1 MSLKKKTEVRTGKM
15 VRELMLADEDVNA
28 SLIMVYSE
36 NGVNA
41 EIKIEGLTPKC
52 NEELFLSGNVDWN
65 KSVIYKIVDF
75 TGNAEVGKVTLT
87 AMNKNNVSLQIER
100 VMWSKGTKEEVAED
114 VTEATPVEKKP
125 APKKEVIVD
134 VPKPVTPVA
143 KPVTKPMEPI
153 TSVAPT
159 PAPPKRVEPVSEKV
173 VPAPS
178 PKRVEAVI
186 EKANPAPTKKE
197 ETISMTKKEAVTP
210 APKASAETNSALQ
223 TNYVKL
229 VKKAVEVCQDYEL
242 GIDVD
247 DSIESLKA
255 ELTSQGISVA
265 FDKEI
270 MDVVNRL
277 RSLQDKGIKVEK
289 VLNLL

>member
-1 MSLKKKTEVRTGKM
+1 MSVKKKTQVRTGKM

-87 AMNKNNVSLQIER
+87 AMNKNNVSLEIER
-100 VMWSKGTKEEVAED
+100 VMWSKENKEAAEQEET
-114 VTEATPVEKKP
+114 VVEAT
-125 APKKEVIVD
+125 PKKEV
-134 VPKPVTPVA
+134 A
-143 KPVTKPMEPI
+143 
-153 TSVAPT
+153 
-159 PAPPKRVEPVSEKV
+159 
-173 VPAPS
+173 
-178 PKRVEAVI
+178 VEAP
-186 EKANPAPTKKE
+186 K
-197 ETISMTKKEAVTP
+197 AVTP
-210 APKASAETNSALQ
+210 APKPVTRVETPATAPTPKPTPAPKPVSVEAAVELSTPAPVKREVPTPVTKQETAPVAPAKPKQPALTETNSKLQ
-223 TNYVKL
+223 ENYVKL
-229 VKKAVEVCQDYEL
+229 VKKTIEVCQDYEL
-242 GIDVD
+242 GIDID
-247 DSIESLKA
+247 DSIEGLKE
-255 ELTSQGISVA
+255 ELQSQGISVT

>member
-1 MSLKKKTEVRTGKM
+1 MSVKKKTQVRTGKM

-87 AMNKNNVSLQIER
+87 AMNKNNVSLEIER
-100 VMWSKGTKEEVAED
+100 VMWSKENKEAAEQEETR
-114 VTEATPVEKKP
+114 VEA
-125 APKKEVIVD
+125 APKKEVVVEAPKAITPA
-134 VPKPVTPVA
+134 PKPVTRVETPAMAPKPTPVPTPKPVSVEA
-143 KPVTKPMEPI
+143 AVELATPAPVKKAVPTPVTKQETAP
-153 TSVAPT
+153 VAPAKPKQ
-159 PAPPKRVEPVSEKV
+159 PAL
-173 VPAPS
+173 
-178 PKRVEAVI
+178 
-186 EKANPAPTKKE
+186 T
-197 ETISMTKKEAVTP
+197 
-210 APKASAETNSALQ
+210 ETNSKLQ
-223 TNYVKL
+223 ENYVKL
-229 VKKAVEVCQDYEL
+229 VKKTIEVCQDYEL
-242 GIDVD
+242 GIDID
-247 DSIESLKA
+247 DSIESLKE
-255 ELTSQGISVA
+255 ELQNQGISVT

-270 MDVVNRL
+270 MDVVSRL

>member
-1 MSLKKKTEVRTGKM
+1 MSVKKKTQVRTGKM

-87 AMNKNNVSLQIER
+87 AMNKNNVSLEIER
-100 VMWSKGTKEEVAED
+100 VMWSKENKEAAEQEETQ
-114 VTEATPVEKKP
+114 VEA
-125 APKKEVIVD
+125 APKKEVVVEAPKAITPA
-134 VPKPVTPVA
+134 PKPVTRAETPAMAPKPTPVPTPKPVSVEA
-143 KPVTKPMEPI
+143 AVELATPAPVKKAVPTPVTKQETAP
-153 TSVAPT
+153 VAPAKLKQ
-159 PAPPKRVEPVSEKV
+159 PAL
-173 VPAPS
+173 
-178 PKRVEAVI
+178 
-186 EKANPAPTKKE
+186 T
-197 ETISMTKKEAVTP
+197 
-210 APKASAETNSALQ
+210 ETNSKLQ
-223 TNYVKL
+223 ENYVKL
-229 VKKAVEVCQDYEL
+229 VKKTIEVCQDYEL
-242 GIDVD
+242 GIDID
-247 DSIESLKA
+247 DSIESLKE
-255 ELTSQGISVA
+255 ELQSQGISVT

-270 MDVVNRL
+270 MDVVSRL

>member
-1 MSLKKKTEVRTGKM
+1 MSLKKKTQVRTGKM

-100 VMWSKGTKEEVAED
+100 VMWSKGNKEEVAED
-114 VTEATPVEKKP
+114 APEATPVEKTP
-125 APKKEVIVD
+125 APKKETIVE
-134 VPKPVTPVA
+134 VPKTVIPVA
-143 KPVTKPMEPI
+143 KPVAKPVEPI
-153 TSVAPT
+153 APVAPT
-159 PAPPKRVEPVSEKV
+159 PVPTPKHVEP
-173 VPAPS
+173 
-178 PKRVEAVI
+178 VI
-186 EKANPAPTKKE
+186 EKANPAPIKKE
-197 ETISMTKKEAVTP
+197 KTIPMAKTEAVTP
-210 APKASAETNSALQ
+210 APKVSSETNSALQ

-255 ELTSQGISVA
+255 ELNNQGISVT

>member
-1 MSLKKKTEVRTGKM
+1 MSVKKKTQVRTGKM
-15 VRELMLADEDVNA
+15 VRELMLADEDVSA

-87 AMNKNNVSLQIER
+87 AMNKNNVSLEIER
-100 VMWSKGTKEEVAED
+100 VMWSKENKEAAEQEET
-114 VTEATPVEKKP
+114 VVEAT
-125 APKKEVIVD
+125 PKKEVIVEA
-134 VPKPVTPVA
+134 PK
-143 KPVTKPMEPI
+143 
-153 TSVAPT
+153 
-159 PAPPKRVEPVSEKV
+159 
-173 VPAPS
+173 
-178 PKRVEAVI
+178 
-186 EKANPAPTKKE
+186 
-197 ETISMTKKEAVTP
+197 AVTP
-210 APKASAETNSALQ
+210 APKPVTRVETPAIAPTPKPTPAPKPVSVEAAVELSTPAPVKREVPTPVTKQETAPVAPAKPKQPALTETNSKLQ
-223 TNYVKL
+223 ENYVKL
-229 VKKAVEVCQDYEL
+229 VKKTIEVCQDYEL
-242 GIDVD
+242 GIDID
-247 DSIESLKA
+247 DSIESLKE
-255 ELTSQGISVA
+255 ELQSQGISVT

>member
-1 MSLKKKTEVRTGKM
+1 MSVKKKTQVRTGKM

-87 AMNKNNVSLQIER
+87 AMNKNNVSLEVER
-100 VMWSKGTKEEVAED
+100 VMWSKENKEAAEQEET
-114 VTEATPVEKKP
+114 VVEAT
-125 APKKEVIVD
+125 PKKEVV
-134 VPKPVTPVA
+134 VETPKAVAPAPKLVTRVETPAAPKPTPVPTPKPVSVEAAVELSTPAPVKKA
-143 KPVTKPMEPI
+143 VPTPVTKQETAP
-153 TSVAPT
+153 VAPAKPKQ
-159 PAPPKRVEPVSEKV
+159 PAL
-173 VPAPS
+173 
-178 PKRVEAVI
+178 
-186 EKANPAPTKKE
+186 T
-197 ETISMTKKEAVTP
+197 
-210 APKASAETNSALQ
+210 ETNTKLQ
-223 TNYVKL
+223 ENYVKL
-229 VKKAVEVCQDYEL
+229 VKKTIEVCQDYEL
-242 GIDVD
+242 GIDID
-247 DSIESLKA
+247 DSIESLKK
-255 ELTSQGISVA
+255 ELQSQGISVT

>member
-1 MSLKKKTEVRTGKM
+1 MSVKKKTQVRTGKM

-87 AMNKNNVSLQIER
+87 AMNKNNVSLEIER
-100 VMWSKGTKEEVAED
+100 VMWSKENKEA
-114 VTEATPVEKKP
+114 TEQEETPVEV
-125 APKKEVIVD
+125 APKKEVV
-134 VPKPVTPVA
+134 
-143 KPVTKPMEPI
+143 
-153 TSVAPT
+153 
-159 PAPPKRVEPVSEKV
+159 
-173 VPAPS
+173 
-178 PKRVEAVI
+178 VEAP
-186 EKANPAPTKKE
+186 K
-197 ETISMTKKEAVTP
+197 AVTP
-210 APKASAETNSALQ
+210 APTPKPTPVPTPKPVSVEAAVELTTPAPVKKEVPTPVTKQETAPVTPVKPKQPALNETNSKLQ
-223 TNYVKL
+223 ENYVKL
-229 VKKAVEVCQDYEL
+229 VKKTIEVCQDYEL
-242 GIDVD
+242 GIDID
-247 DSIESLKA
+247 DSIEGLKE
-255 ELTSQGISVA
+255 ELQSQGISVT

>member
-1 MSLKKKTEVRTGKM
+1 MSVKKKTQVRTGKM

-87 AMNKNNVSLQIER
+87 AMNKNNVSLEIER
-100 VMWSKGTKEEVAED
+100 VMWSKENKEAAEQEETQ
-114 VTEATPVEKKP
+114 VEAV
-125 APKKEVIVD
+125 PKKEVVVEAPKAITPAPKPVTRVETPAMAPKPTP
-134 VPKPVTPVA
+134 VPKPVSVEAAVELATPAPVKKA
-143 KPVTKPMEPI
+143 VPTPVTKQETAP
-153 TSVAPT
+153 VAPAKPKQ
-159 PAPPKRVEPVSEKV
+159 PAL
-173 VPAPS
+173 
-178 PKRVEAVI
+178 
-186 EKANPAPTKKE
+186 T
-197 ETISMTKKEAVTP
+197 
-210 APKASAETNSALQ
+210 ETNSKLQ
-223 TNYVKL
+223 ENYVKL
-229 VKKAVEVCQDYEL
+229 VKKTIEVCQDYEL
-242 GIDVD
+242 GIDID
-247 DSIESLKA
+247 DSIESLKE
-255 ELTSQGISVA
+255 ELQSQGISVT

-270 MDVVNRL
+270 MDVVSRL

>member
-1 MSLKKKTEVRTGKM
+1 MSVKKKTQVRTGKM

-87 AMNKNNVSLQIER
+87 AMNKNHVSLEIER
-100 VMWSKGTKEEVAED
+100 VMWSKENKEAAEQEETQ
-114 VTEATPVEKKP
+114 VEA
-125 APKKEVIVD
+125 APKKEVVVEAPKAITPA
-134 VPKPVTPVA
+134 PKPVTRVETPAMAPKPTPVPTP
-143 KPVTKPMEPI
+143 KPV
-153 TSVAPT
+153 S
-159 PAPPKRVEPVSEKV
+159 
-173 VPAPS
+173 
-178 PKRVEAVI
+178 VEAAV
-186 EKANPAPTKKE
+186 EL
-197 ETISMTKKEAVTP
+197 VTP
-210 APKASAETNSALQ
+210 APVKKAVPTPVTKQETAPVAPAKPKQPALTETNSKLQ
-223 TNYVKL
+223 ENYVKL
-229 VKKAVEVCQDYEL
+229 VKKTIEVCQDYEL
-242 GIDVD
+242 GIDID
-247 DSIESLKA
+247 DSIESLKE
-255 ELTSQGISVA
+255 ELQSQGISVT

-270 MDVVNRL
+270 MDVVSRL

>member
-1 MSLKKKTEVRTGKM
+1 MSVKKKTQVRTGKM

-87 AMNKNNVSLQIER
+87 AMNKNNVSLEIER
-100 VMWSKGTKEEVAED
+100 VMWSKENKEAAEQEET
-114 VTEATPVEKKP
+114 VVEATPNKEVVVE
-125 APKKEVIVD
+125 APK
-134 VPKPVTPVA
+134 
-143 KPVTKPMEPI
+143 
-153 TSVAPT
+153 
-159 PAPPKRVEPVSEKV
+159 
-173 VPAPS
+173 
-178 PKRVEAVI
+178 
-186 EKANPAPTKKE
+186 
-197 ETISMTKKEAVTP
+197 AVTP
-210 APKASAETNSALQ
+210 APKPVMRVETPAITPKPTPVPTPKSVSVESAVELSTPAPVKKAVPTPVTKQETAPVTPAKPKQPALTETNTKLQ
-223 TNYVKL
+223 ENYVKL
-229 VKKAVEVCQDYEL
+229 VKKTIEVCQDYEL
-242 GIDVD
+242 GIDID
-247 DSIESLKA
+247 DSIEGLKK
-255 ELTSQGISVA
+255 ELQSQGISVT

>member
-1 MSLKKKTEVRTGKM
+1 MSVKKKTQVRTGKM

-87 AMNKNNVSLQIER
+87 AMNKNNVSLEIER
-100 VMWSKGTKEEVAED
+100 VMWSKENKDAAEQEVTQ
-114 VTEATPVEKKP
+114 VEA
-125 APKKEVIVD
+125 APKKEVVVEAPKAITPA
-134 VPKPVTPVA
+134 PKPVTRVETPAMAPKPTPVPTPKPVSVEVA
-143 KPVTKPMEPI
+143 VELTTPAPVKKVVPTPVTKQETAP
-153 TSVAPT
+153 VAPAKPKQ
-159 PAPPKRVEPVSEKV
+159 PAL
-173 VPAPS
+173 
-178 PKRVEAVI
+178 
-186 EKANPAPTKKE
+186 T
-197 ETISMTKKEAVTP
+197 
-210 APKASAETNSALQ
+210 ETNSKLQ
-223 TNYVKL
+223 ENYVKL
-229 VKKAVEVCQDYEL
+229 VKKTIEVCQDYEL
-242 GIDVD
+242 GIDID
-247 DSIESLKA
+247 DSIESLKE
-255 ELTSQGISVA
+255 ELQSQGISVT

-270 MDVVNRL
+270 MDVVSRL

>member
-1 MSLKKKTEVRTGKM
+1 MSVKKKTQVRTGKM

-87 AMNKNNVSLQIER
+87 AMNKNNVSLEVER
-100 VMWSKGTKEEVAED
+100 VMWSKENKEAAEQEET
-114 VTEATPVEKKP
+114 VVEAT
-125 APKKEVIVD
+125 PKKEVV
-134 VPKPVTPVA
+134 
-143 KPVTKPMEPI
+143 
-153 TSVAPT
+153 
-159 PAPPKRVEPVSEKV
+159 
-173 VPAPS
+173 
-178 PKRVEAVI
+178 VEAP
-186 EKANPAPTKKE
+186 K
-197 ETISMTKKEAVTP
+197 AVTP
-210 APKASAETNSALQ
+210 APKPITRVETPAAPKPTPVPTPKSVSVEAAIELSTPALVKKAVPTPVTKQETAPVTPIKPKQPALTETNTKLQ
-223 TNYVKL
+223 ENYVKL
-229 VKKAVEVCQDYEL
+229 VKKTIEVCQDYEL
-242 GIDVD
+242 GIDID
-247 DSIESLKA
+247 DSIEGLKK
-255 ELTSQGISVA
+255 ELQSQGISVT

>member
-1 MSLKKKTEVRTGKM
+1 MSVKKKTQVRTGKM

-87 AMNKNNVSLQIER
+87 AMNKNNVSLEIER
-100 VMWSKGTKEEVAED
+100 VMWSKENKEAAEQEET
-114 VTEATPVEKKP
+114 VIEAT
-125 APKKEVIVD
+125 PKKEVV
-134 VPKPVTPVA
+134 
-143 KPVTKPMEPI
+143 
-153 TSVAPT
+153 
-159 PAPPKRVEPVSEKV
+159 
-173 VPAPS
+173 
-178 PKRVEAVI
+178 VEAP
-186 EKANPAPTKKE
+186 K
-197 ETISMTKKEAVTP
+197 AVTP
-210 APKASAETNSALQ
+210 APKPVTRVETPAAPKPTPVPTPKPVSVEAAMELSTPAPVKKAVPTPVTKQESAPVAPAKPKQSALTETNTKLQ
-223 TNYVKL
+223 ENYVKL
-229 VKKAVEVCQDYEL
+229 VKKTIEVCQDYEL
-242 GIDVD
+242 GIDID
-247 DSIESLKA
+247 DSIESLKE
-255 ELTSQGISVA
+255 ELQSQGISVT

-270 MDVVNRL
+270 MDVVSRL

>member
-1 MSLKKKTEVRTGKM
+1 MSVKKKTQVRTGKM

-87 AMNKNNVSLQIER
+87 AMNKNNVSLEIER
-100 VMWSKGTKEEVAED
+100 VMWSKENKEAAEQEETQ
-114 VTEATPVEKKP
+114 VEA
-125 APKKEVIVD
+125 APKKEVV
-134 VPKPVTPVA
+134 
-143 KPVTKPMEPI
+143 
-153 TSVAPT
+153 
-159 PAPPKRVEPVSEKV
+159 
-173 VPAPS
+173 
-178 PKRVEAVI
+178 VEAP
-186 EKANPAPTKKE
+186 KA
-197 ETISMTKKEAVTP
+197 ITP
-210 APKASAETNSALQ
+210 APKPITRVETPAMAPKPTPVPTPKPVSVEAAVELATPAPVKKAVPTPVTKQETAPVAPAKPKQPALTETNSKLQ
-223 TNYVKL
+223 ENYVKL
-229 VKKAVEVCQDYEL
+229 VKKTIEVCQDYEL
-242 GIDVD
+242 GIDID
-247 DSIESLKA
+247 DSIESLKE
-255 ELTSQGISVA
+255 ELQSQGISVT

-270 MDVVNRL
+270 MDVVSRL

>member
-1 MSLKKKTEVRTGKM
+1 MSVKKKTQVRTGKM

-87 AMNKNNVSLQIER
+87 AMNKNNVSLEIER
-100 VMWSKGTKEEVAED
+100 VMWSKENKDAAEQEVTQ
-114 VTEATPVEKKP
+114 VEA
-125 APKKEVIVD
+125 APKKEVVVEAPKAITPA
-134 VPKPVTPVA
+134 PKPVTRVETPAMAPKPTPVPTPKPVSVEVA
-143 KPVTKPMEPI
+143 IELTTPAPVKKVVPTPVTKQETAP
-153 TSVAPT
+153 VAPAKPKQ
-159 PAPPKRVEPVSEKV
+159 PAL
-173 VPAPS
+173 
-178 PKRVEAVI
+178 
-186 EKANPAPTKKE
+186 T
-197 ETISMTKKEAVTP
+197 
-210 APKASAETNSALQ
+210 ETNSKLQ
-223 TNYVKL
+223 ENYVKL
-229 VKKAVEVCQDYEL
+229 VKKTIEVCQDYEL
-242 GIDVD
+242 GIDID
-247 DSIESLKA
+247 DSIESLKE
-255 ELTSQGISVA
+255 ELQSQGISVT

-270 MDVVNRL
+270 MDVVSRL

>member
-1 MSLKKKTEVRTGKM
+1 MSVKKKTQVRTGKM

-87 AMNKNNVSLQIER
+87 AMNKNNVSLEIER
-100 VMWSKGTKEEVAED
+100 VMWSKENKEAAEQEETQ
-114 VTEATPVEKKP
+114 VEA
-125 APKKEVIVD
+125 APKKEVVVEAPKAITPAPKPVTRVETPAMAPKPTP
-134 VPKPVTPVA
+134 VPKPV
-143 KPVTKPMEPI
+143 
-153 TSVAPT
+153 S
-159 PAPPKRVEPVSEKV
+159 
-173 VPAPS
+173 
-178 PKRVEAVI
+178 VEAAV
-186 EKANPAPTKKE
+186 EL
-197 ETISMTKKEAVTP
+197 VTP
-210 APKASAETNSALQ
+210 APVKKAVPTPVTKQETAPVAPAKPKQPALTETNSKLQ
-223 TNYVKL
+223 ENYVKL
-229 VKKAVEVCQDYEL
+229 VKKTIEVCQDYEL
-242 GIDVD
+242 GIDID
-247 DSIESLKA
+247 DSIESLKE
-255 ELTSQGISVA
+255 ELQSQGISVT

-270 MDVVNRL
+270 MDVVSRL

>member
-1 MSLKKKTEVRTGKM
+1 MSVKKKTQVRTGKM

-87 AMNKNNVSLQIER
+87 AMNKNNVSLEIER
-100 VMWSKGTKEEVAED
+100 VMWSKENKEAAEQEET
-114 VTEATPVEKKP
+114 VVEAT
-125 APKKEVIVD
+125 PKKEVV
-134 VPKPVTPVA
+134 
-143 KPVTKPMEPI
+143 
-153 TSVAPT
+153 
-159 PAPPKRVEPVSEKV
+159 
-173 VPAPS
+173 
-178 PKRVEAVI
+178 VEAP
-186 EKANPAPTKKE
+186 K
-197 ETISMTKKEAVTP
+197 AVTP
-210 APKASAETNSALQ
+210 APKPITRVETPATTPKPTPVPKPVSVEAAVELSTPAPVKREVPTPVTKQETAPVAPAKPKQPALTETNSKLQ
-223 TNYVKL
+223 ENYVKL
-229 VKKAVEVCQDYEL
+229 VKKTIEVCQDYEL
-242 GIDVD
+242 GIDID
-247 DSIESLKA
+247 DSIEGLKK
-255 ELTSQGISVA
+255 ELQSQGISVT

>member
-1 MSLKKKTEVRTGKM
+1 MSVKKKTQVRTGKM

-87 AMNKNNVSLQIER
+87 AMNKNNVSLEIER
-100 VMWSKGTKEEVAED
+100 VMWSKENKDAAEQEETQV
-114 VTEATPVEKKP
+114 EA
-125 APKKEVIVD
+125 APKKEVVVEAPKAITPA
-134 VPKPVTPVA
+134 PKPVTRVETPAMAPKPTPVPTP
-143 KPVTKPMEPI
+143 KPV
-153 TSVAPT
+153 S
-159 PAPPKRVEPVSEKV
+159 
-173 VPAPS
+173 
-178 PKRVEAVI
+178 VEAAV
-186 EKANPAPTKKE
+186 EL
-197 ETISMTKKEAVTP
+197 VTP
-210 APKASAETNSALQ
+210 APVKKAVPTPVTKQETAPVAPAKPKQPALTETNSKLQ
-223 TNYVKL
+223 ENYVKL
-229 VKKAVEVCQDYEL
+229 VKKTIEVCQDYEL
-242 GIDVD
+242 GIDID
-247 DSIESLKA
+247 DSIESLKE
-255 ELTSQGISVA
+255 ELQSQGISVT

>member
-1 MSLKKKTEVRTGKM
+1 M

-87 AMNKNNVSLQIER
+87 AMNKNNVSLEIER
-100 VMWSKGTKEEVAED
+100 VMWSKENKEAAEQEETQ
-114 VTEATPVEKKP
+114 VEA
-125 APKKEVIVD
+125 APKKEVVVEAPKAITPTPVPT
-134 VPKPVTPVA
+134 PKPV
-143 KPVTKPMEPI
+143 
-153 TSVAPT
+153 S
-159 PAPPKRVEPVSEKV
+159 
-173 VPAPS
+173 
-178 PKRVEAVI
+178 VEAAV
-186 EKANPAPTKKE
+186 EL
-197 ETISMTKKEAVTP
+197 VTP
-210 APKASAETNSALQ
+210 APVKKAVPTPVTKQETAPVAPAKPKQPALTETNSKLQ
-223 TNYVKL
+223 ENYVKL
-229 VKKAVEVCQDYEL
+229 VKKTIEVCQDYEL
-242 GIDVD
+242 GIDID
-247 DSIESLKA
+247 DSIESLKE
-255 ELTSQGISVA
+255 ELQSQGISVT

-270 MDVVNRL
+270 MDVVSRL

>member
-1 MSLKKKTEVRTGKM
+1 MSVKKKTQVRTGKM

-87 AMNKNNVSLQIER
+87 AMNKNNVSLEVER
-100 VMWSKGTKEEVAED
+100 VMWSKENKEAAEQEET
-114 VTEATPVEKKP
+114 VVEP
-125 APKKEVIVD
+125 TPKKEVV
-134 VPKPVTPVA
+134 
-143 KPVTKPMEPI
+143 
-153 TSVAPT
+153 
-159 PAPPKRVEPVSEKV
+159 
-173 VPAPS
+173 
-178 PKRVEAVI
+178 VEAP
-186 EKANPAPTKKE
+186 K
-197 ETISMTKKEAVTP
+197 AVTP
-210 APKASAETNSALQ
+210 APKPVTRVETPATPKPTPVPTPKPVSVGAAVELSTPAPMKKAVPTPVTKQETAPVAPAKPKQPALTETNTKLQ
-223 TNYVKL
+223 ENYVKL
-229 VKKAVEVCQDYEL
+229 VKKTIEVCQDYEL
-242 GIDVD
+242 GIDID
-247 DSIESLKA
+247 DSIESLKK
-255 ELTSQGISVA
+255 ELQSQGISVT

>member
-1 MSLKKKTEVRTGKM
+1 MSVKKKTQVRTGKM

-87 AMNKNNVSLQIER
+87 AMNKNNVSLEIER
-100 VMWSKGTKEEVAED
+100 VMWSKENKEAAEQEET
-114 VTEATPVEKKP
+114 VVEAT
-125 APKKEVIVD
+125 PKKEVIVEA
-134 VPKPVTPVA
+134 PK
-143 KPVTKPMEPI
+143 
-153 TSVAPT
+153 
-159 PAPPKRVEPVSEKV
+159 
-173 VPAPS
+173 
-178 PKRVEAVI
+178 
-186 EKANPAPTKKE
+186 
-197 ETISMTKKEAVTP
+197 AVTP
-210 APKASAETNSALQ
+210 APKPITRVETPTTAPTPKPTPAPKPVSVEAAVELSTPAPVKREVPTPVTKQETAPVAPAKPKQPALTETNSKLQ
-223 TNYVKL
+223 ENYVKL
-229 VKKAVEVCQDYEL
+229 VKKTIEVCQDYEL
-242 GIDVD
+242 GIDID
-247 DSIESLKA
+247 DSIEGLKE
-255 ELTSQGISVA
+255 ELQSQGISVT

>member
-1 MSLKKKTEVRTGKM
+1 MSVKKKTQVRTGKM

-87 AMNKNNVSLQIER
+87 AMNKNNVSLEVER
-100 VMWSKGTKEEVAED
+100 VMWSKENKEAAEQEET
-114 VTEATPVEKKP
+114 VVEAT
-125 APKKEVIVD
+125 PKKEVV
-134 VPKPVTPVA
+134 VEAPKAVAPAPKPVTRVETPAAPKPTPVPTPKPVSVEA
-143 KPVTKPMEPI
+143 AVELSTPAPVKKAAPTPVTKQETAP
-153 TSVAPT
+153 VAPAKPKQ
-159 PAPPKRVEPVSEKV
+159 PAL
-173 VPAPS
+173 
-178 PKRVEAVI
+178 
-186 EKANPAPTKKE
+186 T
-197 ETISMTKKEAVTP
+197 
-210 APKASAETNSALQ
+210 ETNTKLQ
-223 TNYVKL
+223 ENYVKL
-229 VKKAVEVCQDYEL
+229 VKKTIEVCQDYEL
-242 GIDVD
+242 GIDID
-247 DSIESLKA
+247 DSIESLKK
-255 ELTSQGISVA
+255 ELQSQGISVT

>member
-1 MSLKKKTEVRTGKM
+1 MSLKKKTQVRTGKM
-15 VRELMLADEDVNA
+15 VRELMLADEDVHA

-100 VMWSKGTKEEVAED
+100 VMWSKENKEAAEEQIAVGD
-114 VTEATPVEKKP
+114 V
-125 APKKEVIVD
+125 PKKEIVVD
-134 VPKPVTPVA
+134 APKVEAATPKPVTRVETAAITPRPA
-143 KPVTKPMEPI
+143 KPAPTPKPVHLEPVVE
-153 TSVAPT
+153 TPT
-159 PAPPKRVEPVSEKV
+159 PAP
-173 VPAPS
+173 
-178 PKRVEAVI
+178 I
-186 EKANPAPTKKE
+186 KKE
-197 ETISMTKKEAVTP
+197 ESTPVAKKETVTP
-210 APKASAETNSALQ
+210 IQPKVSASTETNSKLQ
-223 TNYVKL
+223 ENYVKL
-229 VKKAVEVCQDYEL
+229 VKKTIEVCQDYEL
-242 GIDVD
+242 GIDID
-247 DSIESLKA
+247 DSIESLKE
-255 ELTSQGISVA
+255 ELKKQGISVT

-277 RSLQDKGIKVEK
+277 RSLQDKGIKIEK

>member
-1 MSLKKKTEVRTGKM
+1 MSVKKKTQVRTGKM

-87 AMNKNNVSLQIER
+87 AMNKNNVSLEIER
-100 VMWSKGTKEEVAED
+100 VMWSKENKEAAEQEET
-114 VTEATPVEKKP
+114 VVEAT
-125 APKKEVIVD
+125 PKKEVV
-134 VPKPVTPVA
+134 
-143 KPVTKPMEPI
+143 
-153 TSVAPT
+153 
-159 PAPPKRVEPVSEKV
+159 
-173 VPAPS
+173 
-178 PKRVEAVI
+178 VEAP
-186 EKANPAPTKKE
+186 K
-197 ETISMTKKEAVTP
+197 AVTP
-210 APKASAETNSALQ
+210 APKPVTRVETPVAPKPTPVLAPKPVSVEAAVELSTPAPVKREVPTPVTKQETAPVAPAKPKQPALTETNSKLQ
-223 TNYVKL
+223 ENYVKL
-229 VKKAVEVCQDYEL
+229 VKKTIEVCQDYEL
-242 GIDVD
+242 GIDID
-247 DSIESLKA
+247 DSIEGLKE
-255 ELTSQGISVA
+255 ELQSQGISVT

>member
-1 MSLKKKTEVRTGKM
+1 MSVKKKTQVRTGKM

-87 AMNKNNVSLQIER
+87 AMNKNNVSLEIER
-100 VMWSKGTKEEVAED
+100 VMWSKENKEAVEQEETQV
-114 VTEATPVEKKP
+114 EA
-125 APKKEVIVD
+125 APKKEVVVEAPKAITPA
-134 VPKPVTPVA
+134 PKPVTRVETPAMAPKPTPVPTPKPVSVEA
-143 KPVTKPMEPI
+143 AVELTTPAPVKKVVPTPVTKQETAP
-153 TSVAPT
+153 VAPAKPKQ
-159 PAPPKRVEPVSEKV
+159 PAL
-173 VPAPS
+173 
-178 PKRVEAVI
+178 
-186 EKANPAPTKKE
+186 T
-197 ETISMTKKEAVTP
+197 
-210 APKASAETNSALQ
+210 ETNSKLQ
-223 TNYVKL
+223 ENYVKL
-229 VKKAVEVCQDYEL
+229 VKKTIEVCQDYEL
-242 GIDVD
+242 GIDID
-247 DSIESLKA
+247 DSIESLKE
-255 ELTSQGISVA
+255 ELQSQGISVT

-270 MDVVNRL
+270 MDVVSRL

>member
-1 MSLKKKTEVRTGKM
+1 MSVKKKTQVRTGKM

-87 AMNKNNVSLQIER
+87 AMNKNNVSLEVER
-100 VMWSKGTKEEVAED
+100 VMWSKENKEAAEQEET
-114 VTEATPVEKKP
+114 VVEP
-125 APKKEVIVD
+125 NPKKEVV
-134 VPKPVTPVA
+134 VEAPKAVTATPKPVTRVETPVA
-143 KPVTKPMEPI
+143 PK
-153 TSVAPT
+153 PT
-159 PAPPKRVEPVSEKV
+159 PAPTPKPVS
-173 VPAPS
+173 
-178 PKRVEAVI
+178 VEA
-186 EKANPAPTKKE
+186 
-197 ETISMTKKEAVTP
+197 AVELSTP
-210 APKASAETNSALQ
+210 APVKKAVPTPVTKQETAPVAPAKPKQPALTETNTKLQ
-223 TNYVKL
+223 ENYVKL
-229 VKKAVEVCQDYEL
+229 VKKTIEVCQDYEL
-242 GIDVD
+242 GIDID
-247 DSIESLKA
+247 DSIESLKQ
-255 ELTSQGISVA
+255 ELQSQGISVT

>member
-1 MSLKKKTEVRTGKM
+1 MSVKKKTQVRTGKM

-87 AMNKNNVSLQIER
+87 AMNKNNVSLEVER
-100 VMWSKGTKEEVAED
+100 VMWSKENKEAAEQEET
-114 VTEATPVEKKP
+114 VVEAT
-125 APKKEVIVD
+125 PKKEVVVE
-134 VPKPVTPVA
+134 VPK
-143 KPVTKPMEPI
+143 
-153 TSVAPT
+153 
-159 PAPPKRVEPVSEKV
+159 
-173 VPAPS
+173 
-178 PKRVEAVI
+178 
-186 EKANPAPTKKE
+186 
-197 ETISMTKKEAVTP
+197 AVTP
-210 APKASAETNSALQ
+210 APKPVTRVETPVAPKPTSVPTPKPVSVEAAVELSTPAPVKKAVPTPVTKQETAPVAPAKPKQPALTETNTKLQ
-223 TNYVKL
+223 ENYVKL
-229 VKKAVEVCQDYEL
+229 VKKTIEVCQDYEL
-242 GIDVD
+242 GIDID
-247 DSIESLKA
+247 DSIESLKE
-255 ELTSQGISVA
+255 ELQSQGISVT

>member
-1 MSLKKKTEVRTGKM
+1 MSVKKKTQVRTGKM

-87 AMNKNNVSLQIER
+87 AMNKNNVSLEIER
-100 VMWSKGTKEEVAED
+100 VMWSKENKEAAEQEET
-114 VTEATPVEKKP
+114 VVE
-125 APKKEVIVD
+125 APK
-134 VPKPVTPVA
+134 
-143 KPVTKPMEPI
+143 
-153 TSVAPT
+153 
-159 PAPPKRVEPVSEKV
+159 
-173 VPAPS
+173 
-178 PKRVEAVI
+178 
-186 EKANPAPTKKE
+186 
-197 ETISMTKKEAVTP
+197 AVTP
-210 APKASAETNSALQ
+210 APKPVTRVETPATAPTPKPTPAPKPVSVEAAVELSTPAPVKREVPTSVTKQEIAPVAPAKPKQPALTETNSKLQ
-223 TNYVKL
+223 ENYVKL
-229 VKKAVEVCQDYEL
+229 VKKTIEVCQDYEL
-242 GIDVD
+242 GIDID
-247 DSIESLKA
+247 DSIEGLKE
-255 ELTSQGISVA
+255 ELQSQGISVT

>member
-1 MSLKKKTEVRTGKM
+1 MSVKKKTQVRTGKM

-87 AMNKNNVSLQIER
+87 AMNKNNVSLEVER
-100 VMWSKGTKEEVAED
+100 VMWSKENKEAAEQEET
-114 VTEATPVEKKP
+114 VVEAT
-125 APKKEVIVD
+125 PKKEVV
-134 VPKPVTPVA
+134 
-143 KPVTKPMEPI
+143 
-153 TSVAPT
+153 
-159 PAPPKRVEPVSEKV
+159 
-173 VPAPS
+173 
-178 PKRVEAVI
+178 VEAP
-186 EKANPAPTKKE
+186 K
-197 ETISMTKKEAVTP
+197 AVTP
-210 APKASAETNSALQ
+210 APKPITRVETPAAPKPTPVPAPKSVSVEAAIELSTPAPVKKAVPTPVTKQETAPVTPVKPKQPALTETNTKLQ
-223 TNYVKL
+223 ENYVKL
-229 VKKAVEVCQDYEL
+229 VKKTIEVCQDYEL
-242 GIDVD
+242 GIDID
-247 DSIESLKA
+247 DSIEGLKK
-255 ELTSQGISVA
+255 ELQSQGISVT

>member
-1 MSLKKKTEVRTGKM
+1 MSVKKKTQVRTGKM

-87 AMNKNNVSLQIER
+87 AMNKNNVSLEIER
-100 VMWSKGTKEEVAED
+100 VMWSKENKEAAEQEETQ
-114 VTEATPVEKKP
+114 VEA
-125 APKKEVIVD
+125 APKKEVVVEAPKAITPA
-134 VPKPVTPVA
+134 PKPVTRVETPAMAPKPTPVPTPKPVSVEA
-143 KPVTKPMEPI
+143 AVELATPAPVKKAVPTPVTKQETAP
-153 TSVAPT
+153 VAPAKPKQ
-159 PAPPKRVEPVSEKV
+159 PAL
-173 VPAPS
+173 
-178 PKRVEAVI
+178 
-186 EKANPAPTKKE
+186 T
-197 ETISMTKKEAVTP
+197 
-210 APKASAETNSALQ
+210 ETNSKLQ
-223 TNYVKL
+223 ENYVKL
-229 VKKAVEVCQDYEL
+229 VKKTIEVCQDYEL
-242 GIDVD
+242 GIDID
-247 DSIESLKA
+247 DSIESLKE
-255 ELTSQGISVA
+255 ELQSQGISVT

-270 MDVVNRL
+270 MDVVSRL

>member
-1 MSLKKKTEVRTGKM
+1 MSVKKKTQVRTGKM

-75 TGNAEVGKVTLT
+75 TGNAEVGKVTLS
-87 AMNKNNVSLQIER
+87 AMNKNNVSLEIER
-100 VMWSKGTKEEVAED
+100 VMWSKENKEAAGQEE
-114 VTEATPVEKKP
+114 TPVE
-125 APKKEVIVD
+125 ATPKKEVV
-134 VPKPVTPVA
+134 
-143 KPVTKPMEPI
+143 
-153 TSVAPT
+153 
-159 PAPPKRVEPVSEKV
+159 
-173 VPAPS
+173 
-178 PKRVEAVI
+178 VEAP
-186 EKANPAPTKKE
+186 K
-197 ETISMTKKEAVTP
+197 AVTP
-210 APKASAETNSALQ
+210 APKPITRVETPAMAPKPTPVPTPKPVSVEAAVELTTPAPVKKVVPTSVTKQETVPVAPAKPKQPALTETNSKLQ
-223 TNYVKL
+223 ENYVKL
-229 VKKAVEVCQDYEL
+229 VKKTIEVCQDYEL
-242 GIDVD
+242 GIDID
-247 DSIESLKA
+247 DSIEGLKE
-255 ELTSQGISVA
+255 ELQSQGISVT

>member
-1 MSLKKKTEVRTGKM
+1 MSLKKKTQVRTGKM

-87 AMNKNNVSLQIER
+87 AMNKNNVSLEIER
-100 VMWSKGTKEEVAED
+100 VMWSKENKEAAEQEET
-114 VTEATPVEKKP
+114 VIEAT
-125 APKKEVIVD
+125 PKKEVV
-134 VPKPVTPVA
+134 VEAPKPAMRVETPVVTPKPTPVPTPKPVSVEAAVELSTPAPV
-143 KPVTKPMEPI
+143 KKTVPTPVTKQE
-153 TSVAPT
+153 T
-159 PAPPKRVEPVSEKV
+159 
-173 VPAPS
+173 VP
-178 PKRVEAVI
+178 
-186 EKANPAPTKKE
+186 
-197 ETISMTKKEAVTP
+197 VTP
-210 APKASAETNSALQ
+210 AKPKQPALTETNSKLQ
-223 TNYVKL
+223 ENYVKL
-229 VKKAVEVCQDYEL
+229 VKKTIEVCQDYEL
-242 GIDVD
+242 GIDID
-247 DSIESLKA
+247 DSIESLKE
-255 ELTSQGISVA
+255 ELQSQGISVT

-277 RSLQDKGIKVEK
+277 RSLQEKGIKVEK

>member
-1 MSLKKKTEVRTGKM
+1 MSVKKKTQVRTGKM

-87 AMNKNNVSLQIER
+87 AMNKNNVSLEVER
-100 VMWSKGTKEEVAED
+100 VMWSKENKEAAEQEET
-114 VTEATPVEKKP
+114 VVE
-125 APKKEVIVD
+125 APK
-134 VPKPVTPVA
+134 
-143 KPVTKPMEPI
+143 
-153 TSVAPT
+153 
-159 PAPPKRVEPVSEKV
+159 
-173 VPAPS
+173 
-178 PKRVEAVI
+178 
-186 EKANPAPTKKE
+186 
-197 ETISMTKKEAVTP
+197 AVTP
-210 APKASAETNSALQ
+210 APKPVMRVETPAAPKPTPVPTPKPVSVEAAVELSTPAPVKKAVPTPVTKQETAPVAPAKPKQPALTETNTKLQ
-223 TNYVKL
+223 ENYVKL
-229 VKKAVEVCQDYEL
+229 VKKTIEVCQDYEL
-242 GIDVD
+242 GIDID
-247 DSIESLKA
+247 DSIESLKQ
-255 ELTSQGISVA
+255 ELQSQGISVT

>member
-1 MSLKKKTEVRTGKM
+1 MSVKKKTQVRTGKM

-87 AMNKNNVSLQIER
+87 AMNKNNVSLEVER
-100 VMWSKGTKEEVAED
+100 VMWSKENKEAAEQEET
-114 VTEATPVEKKP
+114 VVEATPKKEIVVE
-125 APKKEVIVD
+125 APK
-134 VPKPVTPVA
+134 
-143 KPVTKPMEPI
+143 
-153 TSVAPT
+153 
-159 PAPPKRVEPVSEKV
+159 
-173 VPAPS
+173 
-178 PKRVEAVI
+178 
-186 EKANPAPTKKE
+186 
-197 ETISMTKKEAVTP
+197 AVTP
-210 APKASAETNSALQ
+210 APKSVTRVETPVAPKPTPVPTPKPVSVEAAVELSTPAPVKKAVPTPVTKQETAPVAPAKPKQPALTETNTKLQ
-223 TNYVKL
+223 ENYVKL
-229 VKKAVEVCQDYEL
+229 VKKTIEVCQDYEL
-242 GIDVD
+242 GIDID
-247 DSIESLKA
+247 DSIEGLKQ
-255 ELTSQGISVA
+255 ELQSQGISVT

>member
-1 MSLKKKTEVRTGKM
+1 MSVKKKTQVRTGKM

-87 AMNKNNVSLQIER
+87 AMNKNNVSLEIER
-100 VMWSKGTKEEVAED
+100 VMWSKENKEAAEQEET
-114 VTEATPVEKKP
+114 VVEAT
-125 APKKEVIVD
+125 PKKEVV
-134 VPKPVTPVA
+134 
-143 KPVTKPMEPI
+143 
-153 TSVAPT
+153 
-159 PAPPKRVEPVSEKV
+159 
-173 VPAPS
+173 
-178 PKRVEAVI
+178 VEAP
-186 EKANPAPTKKE
+186 K
-197 ETISMTKKEAVTP
+197 AVTP
-210 APKASAETNSALQ
+210 APKPITRVETPATAPKPTPAPKPVSVEAALELSTPAPVKREVPTPVTKQETAPVAPAKPKQPALTETNSKLQ
-223 TNYVKL
+223 ENYVKL
-229 VKKAVEVCQDYEL
+229 VKKTIEVCQDYEL
-242 GIDVD
+242 GIDID
-247 DSIESLKA
+247 DSIEGLKK
-255 ELTSQGISVA
+255 ELQSQGISVT

>member
-1 MSLKKKTEVRTGKM
+1 MSLKKKTQVRTGKM

-87 AMNKNNVSLQIER
+87 AMNKNNVSLEIER
-100 VMWSKGTKEEVAED
+100 VMWSKENKEAAEQEVAPVETAPKEEV
-114 VTEATPVEKKP
+114 VVEKV
-125 APKKEVIVD
+125 PKVVTAA
-134 VPKPVTPVA
+134 PKPVTRAEEPVVIP
-143 KPVTKPMEPI
+143 K
-153 TSVAPT
+153 PT
-159 PAPPKRVEPVSEKV
+159 PAPKPVRSETVVAAPTSAPVKKEVPTPVAKQETVSAMPTKPKQAA
-173 VPAPS
+173 PA
-178 PKRVEAVI
+178 
-186 EKANPAPTKKE
+186 KANSK
-197 ETISMTKKEAVTP
+197 
-210 APKASAETNSALQ
+210 LQ
-223 TNYVKL
+223 ENYVKL
-229 VKKAVEVCQDYEL
+229 VKKTIEVCQDYEL
-242 GIDVD
+242 GIDID
-247 DSIESLKA
+247 DSIENLKE
-255 ELTSQGISVA
+255 ELQSQGISVT

>member
-1 MSLKKKTEVRTGKM
+1 MSVKKKTQVRTGKM
-15 VRELMLADEDVNA
+15 VRELMLADEDVSA

-87 AMNKNNVSLQIER
+87 AMNKNNVSLEIER
-100 VMWSKGTKEEVAED
+100 VMWSKENKEAAEQEET
-114 VTEATPVEKKP
+114 VVEAT
-125 APKKEVIVD
+125 PKKEVIVEA
-134 VPKPVTPVA
+134 PK
-143 KPVTKPMEPI
+143 
-153 TSVAPT
+153 
-159 PAPPKRVEPVSEKV
+159 
-173 VPAPS
+173 
-178 PKRVEAVI
+178 
-186 EKANPAPTKKE
+186 
-197 ETISMTKKEAVTP
+197 AVTP
-210 APKASAETNSALQ
+210 APKPVTRVETPAIAPTPKPTPAPKPASVEAAVELSTPAPVKREVPTPVTKQETTPVAPAKPKQPALTETNSKLQ
-223 TNYVKL
+223 ENYVKL
-229 VKKAVEVCQDYEL
+229 VKKTIEVCQDYEL
-242 GIDVD
+242 GIDID
-247 DSIESLKA
+247 DSIESLKE
-255 ELTSQGISVA
+255 ELQSQGISVT

>member
-1 MSLKKKTEVRTGKM
+1 MSVKKKTQVRTGKM

-87 AMNKNNVSLQIER
+87 AMNKNNVSLEIER
-100 VMWSKGTKEEVAED
+100 VMWSKENKEAAEQEET
-114 VTEATPVEKKP
+114 VVEAT
-125 APKKEVIVD
+125 PKKEVV
-134 VPKPVTPVA
+134 VEAPKAVAPAPRPVTRVETPA
-143 KPVTKPMEPI
+143 TAPTPK
-153 TSVAPT
+153 PT
-159 PAPPKRVEPVSEKV
+159 PAPKPVS
-173 VPAPS
+173 
-178 PKRVEAVI
+178 VEA
-186 EKANPAPTKKE
+186 
-197 ETISMTKKEAVTP
+197 AVELSTP
-210 APKASAETNSALQ
+210 APVKREVPTPVTKQETAPVAPAKPKQPAMTETNSKLQ
-223 TNYVKL
+223 ENYVKL
-229 VKKAVEVCQDYEL
+229 VKKTIEVCQDYEL
-242 GIDVD
+242 GIDID
-247 DSIESLKA
+247 DSIESLKE
-255 ELTSQGISVA
+255 ELQSQGISVT